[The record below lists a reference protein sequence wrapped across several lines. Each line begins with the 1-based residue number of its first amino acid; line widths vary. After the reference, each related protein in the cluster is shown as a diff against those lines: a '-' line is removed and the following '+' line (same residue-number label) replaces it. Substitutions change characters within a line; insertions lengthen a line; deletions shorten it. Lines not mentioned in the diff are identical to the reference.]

1 MKTKSDRLQRDIVLL
16 TLSMFIIVA
25 AWVGFNVHHSRVN
38 STIDDVLQTQIIP
51 IPGNFD
57 NATIQDLQSRTVIE
71 PDYIHP
77 VSSTA
82 AQQGFSATPEEETP
96 VLIIE
101 PTATEEFLDPNAT
114 IQESFIPENG
124 TPATSEQEGGTQ

>member
-1 MKTKSDRLQRDIVLL
+1 MKPKSDRLQRDIVLL

-25 AWVGFNVHHSRVN
+25 AWVGFNVHHSRAN

-57 NATIQDLQSRTVIE
+57 SVAIQDLQSRTVIE
-71 PDYIHP
+71 PDYVHP
-77 VSSTA
+77 VSSA
-82 AQQGFSATPEEETP
+82 AAKAELPETPEEETP

-101 PTATEEFLDPNAT
+101 PTATAEFLDPNVST
-114 IQESFIPENG
+114 QESFIPDNT
-124 TPATSEQEGGTQ
+124 TPQQEGGTQ